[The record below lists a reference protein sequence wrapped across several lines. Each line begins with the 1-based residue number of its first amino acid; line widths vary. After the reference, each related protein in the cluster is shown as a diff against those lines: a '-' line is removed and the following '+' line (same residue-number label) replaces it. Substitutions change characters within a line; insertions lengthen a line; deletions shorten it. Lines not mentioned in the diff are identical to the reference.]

1 MRCRIIRRNVP
12 AQRFIRLRFD
22 SHLFRSLSQQR
33 IFLLPG
39 NACHMQSSLGQTLV
53 DDRQLML
60 AGLVHQHIH
69 VAVLQYTRLVRL
81 TNGPHET
88 AAIVLPSIIHTQQQV
103 IAHMVVLEFVGGK
116 HFG

>member
-1 MRCRIIRRNVP
+1 
-12 AQRFIRLRFD
+12 
-22 SHLFRSLSQQR
+22 
-33 IFLLPG
+33 
-39 NACHMQSSLGQTLV
+39 
-53 DDRQLML
+53 ML

-103 IAHMVVLEFVGGK
+103 IAHMVVLEFVGSK